1 MSDIINS
8 ILRLNLCPLQVTQQG
23 NDYYEPL
30 FRQLGTVAEQFDAAY
45 TIQFSVPIFSGKV
58 KYYKRLIDN
67 AIASELNKQLMD
79 GNNKDVNIISFRRKK
94 LDETIQ
100 AYLIDTKQ
108 IIERNHLDLGYVLNA
123 QDYSQ
128 KPHINECTFIFH
140 YLILALIRCYMEFQK
155 HFIDF
160 IDADKQ
166 KSIADFF
173 VQVLQWKVPDKIGIN
188 EIQKIEIQAENKPL
202 TKEISAKEEQALSF
216 TYTLLS
222 SESQN
227 INLLFV
233 ELKKHGAIPQNFQ
246 ITEFKHLFSGVKVE
260 KPIIWIGNKSDL
272 AYLFKLLVNEK
283 QVLMIPP
290 NTTIWDIVDACFVDQ
305 DGNHFG
311 KDTLRKQQK
320 PKRTA
325 KKIEILANSMT

>member
-1 MSDIINS
+1 MNDTIEKII
-8 ILRLNLCPLQVTQQG
+8 RFDLCPLQENNQG
-23 NDYYEPL
+23 DDYYEPL
-30 FRQLGTVAEQFDAAY
+30 FRQLGKVEEKFEAAY
-45 TIQFSVPIFSGKV
+45 RIQFSVPIFSGKV

-79 GNNKDVNIISFRRKK
+79 CNNKDVNIISFRRKK

-140 YLILALIRCYMEFQK
+140 YLIFALIRCYMEFQK

-173 VQVLQWKVPDKIGIN
+173 VQVLQWKAPDKICFIF
-188 EIQKIEIQAENKPL
+188 
-202 TKEISAKEEQALSF
+202 EE
-216 TYTLLS
+216 
-222 SESQN
+222 E
-227 INLLFV
+227 
-233 ELKKHGAIPQNFQ
+233 
-246 ITEFKHLFSGVKVE
+246 
-260 KPIIWIGNKSDL
+260 
-272 AYLFKLLVNEK
+272 
-283 QVLMIPP
+283 
-290 NTTIWDIVDACFVDQ
+290 
-305 DGNHFG
+305 
-311 KDTLRKQQK
+311 RK
-320 PKRTA
+320 
-325 KKIEILANSMT
+325 